1 MKPNEQQDAFRARQK
16 KAAGGRLHSAFSGR
30 DLAMIGES
38 LCCYVPRLVRHLGFE
53 QLLVMPYAEIERLYG
68 ADSWAV
74 DDLIRLLERIADEA
88 GTNDYASDLGF
99 SFGGSESAAGD
110 VSAVPANS
118 PVSPRVAEAS
128 DEAGAAPSE
137 EETVSVTAD
146 DTMQAEFG
154 ELCQVLELHPS
165 HQLLEEKLCEFLEAG
180 DTDLPLGF
188 LGCTVRE
195 VLERPF
201 SSWLRRWIGHKEV
214 RCLLTLLDRA
224 VTSIRSA
231 IAGSD
236 AEADVVPHPLRRRND
251 SVPRERH
258 VDGKSWRLWCDV
270 IRNARLQ
277 RLKLGQITES
287 LRDLPSGLWDQPLTN
302 FITSPLETLAEV
314 PGIGPTR
321 FDLVVAAVRDL
332 ALELLDLP
340 LGTNARLKF
349 IPGPLRSAQDWIER
363 TLESRV
369 VPDLY
374 ELTVQLLRPLAWQLQ
389 HDLADREAH
398 IAIHRLQLDESS
410 SKSTLE
416 DLAAVHGVSRERIR
430 QLEQWGPR
438 VLQIRFPQGR
448 YLLDALHGQLA
459 AVPGAEPQAKFV
471 RRIATL
477 CFESEIAPLMTSNEV
492 AVAWDEAGRLKLTP
506 MTSEQISEW
515 SRNRLPM
522 FAPNAVLEAIRSR
535 SLCLQ
540 LDGQAAQWFTRT
552 EIDRILF
559 TLFQQ
564 RGPVRLGEL
573 VLFDRIQNDPALT
586 DGEQTENLDSEDE
599 RSLWGRIRRDPRFV
613 ECGDHHLLLPSESC
627 GFERL
632 DGQWMIRLVSDGES
646 NGKGDRRIAV
656 VALAKLLA
664 DELRQRGI
672 VDATA
677 WGVHRFA
684 GELIAKMF
692 RACLP
697 EAITPH
703 VLADMLVKLSGG
715 LIRTMR
721 RRRLRW
727 DQEILGVSVRGK
739 RGWVGHV
746 VAEFGQPMLLSELA
760 DRLRDY
766 YQDYADH
773 VVNQL
778 TTITDEDGEID
789 DRAQFVTGLGQRVPI
804 VVIPTNWALDST
816 HDNVSD
822 GVAKVARRL
831 ARQVKSERLALDEL
845 ESVGW
850 LRQLVEHSIESR
862 TYLKQD
868 AVDMDEENGPEYA
881 TEANMYPI
889 KITRIGATSLNK
901 PHHISAFIRV
911 HGSKANGML
920 DHNQGPFNCDHCGW
934 RIEEGK
940 SFAIENVESSIRQR
954 RKFENGD
961 RMRCWC
967 LPCIDYFSIEDEER
981 RSLVQTQINNEFNRI
996 LQNAPT
1002 HRPWSLAELGVTQ
1015 PDIERLI
1022 GLFEQTGIEDLRSFL
1037 SRKSQFAGYSQE
1049 AVLGALLLLL
1059 ESELA
1064 RRHASEGR
1072 LWSAIHQQV
1081 TWRRGADRFLFTER
1095 RPNSRHKSYLETA
1108 AKELGLR
1115 CAFGEDSAQE
1125 WYQSVFLQCGFSKKS
1140 FEGRLPQWLAGEST
1154 PVSVARLLSSDA
1166 RYGSSSFA
1174 ALWTALRDFRQGSL
1188 DRPGLKAALESSPWV
1203 LQEWHDS
1210 LMQLSRAES
1219 HSSTATDGQ
1228 VDVSG
1233 SGSKL
1238 PASGD
1243 SGATTSERRFLSEP
1257 RLRWSNETL
1266 QFVCSVVLSDGLEL
1280 EDDADIVIDGQVR
1293 SRLILQTDGSF
1304 DATPNE
1310 IELPTS
1316 SPTSVVELK
1325 SVSEITLATQ
1335 SLALWDDDD
1344 DVAGYVVKTGR
1355 RIDPWSR
1362 EFSQRETLLIY
1373 SADLRIEPA
1382 RPTVA
1387 VLGNG
1392 SRHVVRLLPQETVN
1406 TRLFLGTELLW
1417 EPDAPTYPAWR
1428 DRVHADVELRPRE
1441 SPTQFRVCVSHP
1453 GEVTATA
1460 VRFRRNLLDLKH
1472 DSANRSN
1479 SDWLPLDSELR
1490 IAEVIA
1496 FTVLLRMGDEKTELR
1511 RRIPWRLPGHLW
1523 RREDRWEA
1531 IPTRTIC
1538 EIRELRQTDFRLS
1551 PPESEIK
1558 GDRWQLFE
1566 GRRWIDSV
1574 RDRPQRITAVDGW
1587 GAPLVLRAA
1596 PYNCCQ
1602 PEQPLLEGLTDQ
1614 GEIREVEFGPDGAV
1628 TISLHRPI
1636 EPDESHAVVVL
1647 DEHGE
1652 MTFIEK
1658 VELAAIRRDDST
1670 STNWKLSLLRLAKNC
1685 RVVAVAIAYNG
1696 ERLGSWWQHDWTDAL
1711 RRQAGLADNEV
1722 SSWASDVADA
1732 MRWFHLPILSRDN
1745 ASQIGEFAKS
1755 FAVPVLAAW
1764 LNQRTSRRL
1773 IHDAVGEGWL
1783 CAVRAIFSDW
1793 LPSIDEA
1800 ERLDV
1805 SLETAMSDGKAP
1817 WLTTTVTALR
1827 AVNPLLAA
1835 RFIRASLKSE
1845 RFKSAKAHELRALMA
1860 SIRMQIVKSD
1870 SVDSLVSRV
1879 AQDVAR
1885 TDEPPE
1891 GTLYFVRE
1899 SLLAK
1904 SLLLIERHDTHD
1916 VTELDRSNIEVAM
1929 RLDAFRS
1936 LVLVACLE
1944 RIIKELV

>member
-1 MKPNEQQDAFRARQK
+1 MT
-16 KAAGGRLHSAFSGR
+16 
-30 DLAMIGES
+30 
-38 LCCYVPRLVRHLGFE
+38 
-53 QLLVMPYAEIERLYG
+53 YAEIESLYG
-68 ADSWAV
+68 ADSWAIDV
-74 DDLIRLLERIADEA
+74 LIRLLERIADDADADEN
-88 GTNDYASDLGF
+88 GIASGF
-99 SFGGSESAAGD
+99 ALDTGGRDSLAA
-110 VSAVPANS
+110 SKAVAPAHS
-118 PVSPRVAEAS
+118 PVPPS
-128 DEAGAAPSE
+128 DEELNDGAGAAPPE
-137 EETVSVTAD
+137 DETVSDA
-146 DTMQAEFG
+146 MQAEFAG
-154 ELCQVLELHPS
+154 LCQVLESHPS
-165 HQLLEEKLCEFLEAG
+165 HQLLDEELCECLEPG

-201 SSWLRRWIGHKEV
+201 SYWVRRWLGRKHF
-214 RCLLTLLDRA
+214 RCLLTLLNRA
-224 VTSIRSA
+224 VTSIQSGTVHSA
-231 IAGSD
+231 EMTA
-236 AEADVVPHPLRRRND
+236 VVHLQLRRRND
-251 SVPRERH
+251 SVPRELY
-258 VDGKSWRLWCDV
+258 VDGKSWRLWCDA

-277 RLKLGQITES
+277 QLKFGQVADCLREISSS
-287 LRDLPSGLWDQPLTN
+287 LWGQPLSN
-302 FITSPLETLAEV
+302 FINSPLEYLASV
-314 PGIGPTR
+314 PGVGESK
-321 FDLVVAAVRDL
+321 FDLVVAAIRDL
-332 ALELLDLP
+332 ALELLELP
-340 LGTNARLKF
+340 RGTNVRLKF
-349 IPGPLRSAQDWIER
+349 ISGPLRDAQEWIER

-369 VPDLY
+369 VPDLV
-374 ELTVQLLRPLAWQLQ
+374 ELTVQLLRPLARQLQ
-389 HDLADREAH
+389 HDLTEREAQ
-398 IAIHRLQLDESS
+398 IAIRRFQLDESS
-410 SKSTLE
+410 SRSTLE
-416 DLAAVHGVSRERIR
+416 DLAAVHGVTRERIR

-506 MTSEQISEW
+506 MTSEQVLEW

-522 FAPNAVLEAIRSR
+522 FAPNSVFEAIRSR

-540 LDGQAAQWFTRT
+540 LDGRAAQWFSRT

-559 TLFQQ
+559 ALSQQ
-564 RGPVRLGEL
+564 RSPVRLGEL

-586 DGEQTENLDSEDE
+586 DSELTENLNSADE
-599 RSLWGRIRRDPRFV
+599 RSLWGHIRRDPRFV
-613 ECGDHHLLLPSESC
+613 ECGEHHLLLPSESC

-632 DGQWMIRLVSDGES
+632 DGQWMIRLIGDGES
-646 NGKGDRRIAV
+646 NGKSDRRIAV
-656 VALAKLLA
+656 AALAKLLA

-684 GELIAKMF
+684 SGLIAKMF

-697 EAITPH
+697 EAVTPH

-746 VAEFGQPMLLSELA
+746 VTEFGRPMLLSELA
-760 DRLRDY
+760 CRLRDF

-789 DRAQFVTGLGQRVPI
+789 DRAHFVTGLGQRVPI
-804 VVIPTNWALDST
+804 VVMPTHWALDSKQ
-816 HDNVSD
+816 DNVSD

-831 ARQVKSERLALDEL
+831 ARQVRSERLTLDEL

-850 LRQLVEHSIESR
+850 LRSLVERHLSVNADMPDDDEDELQPPRPVASR
-862 TYLKQD
+862 
-868 AVDMDEENGPEYA
+868 EG
-881 TEANMYPI
+881 NMYAI
-889 KITRIGATSLNK
+889 NVTRIGDTRMPRRN
-901 PHHISAFIRV
+901 PIPAFILI
-911 HGSKANGML
+911 HGQREDGTLNRNA
-920 DHNQGPFNCDHCGW
+920 DPIHCDQCGV
-934 RIEEGK
+934 
-940 SFAIENVESSIRQR
+940 AIAPGDSYTVEDVEHDGLRLLLFLSDDSMR
-954 RKFENGD
+954 R
-961 RMRCWC
+961 WC
-967 LPCIDYFSIEDEER
+967 LGCIDYDHLAEARAPAGTKPTPAEPVPVLIDAAELAKLHSSANASRVLSADLKQPVED
-981 RSLVQTQINNEFNRI
+981 LLGYAFGRI
-996 LQNAPT
+996 LACAPT
-1002 HRPWSLAELGVTQ
+1002 HRPWSLAELALSEG
-1015 PDIERLI
+1015 DIVWLKA
-1022 GLFEQTGIEDLRSFL
+1022 LFERATASNLRQVVSGP
-1037 SRKSQFAGYSQE
+1037 SRFKDYSRNAQ
-1049 AVLGALLLLL
+1049 LGAVLLLL

-1064 RRHASEGR
+1064 RRHASEGM

-1081 TWRRGADRFLFTER
+1081 GWRGDASRFLFNHR
-1095 RPNSRHKSYLETA
+1095 QPNARHKTCLEAA

-1140 FEGRLPQWLAGEST
+1140 FEGRLPQWLAGENT
-1154 PVSVARLLSSDA
+1154 PVSVARLLGSDA
-1166 RYGSSSFA
+1166 RYASSSFA
-1174 ALWTALRDFRQGSL
+1174 ALWTALREYRQGSL
-1188 DRPGLKAALESSPWV
+1188 DRPGLKAVLESSPWV
-1203 LQEWHDS
+1203 LREWHDS
-1210 LMQLSRAES
+1210 LTQRSRAES
-1219 HSSTATDGQ
+1219 HSSILADGQ
-1228 VDVSG
+1228 VDVSV
-1233 SGSKL
+1233 SGDKL
-1238 PASGD
+1238 LASGD
-1243 SGATTSERRFLSEP
+1243 SGATTSDRRFLSEP
-1257 RLRWSNETL
+1257 RLRWSNEAL
-1266 QFVCSVVLSDGLEL
+1266 QFVCSLELSDGLEL
-1280 EDDADIVIDGQVR
+1280 EDDADVVIGGQVR
-1293 SRLILQTDGSF
+1293 SRLIMQADGSF

-1316 SPTSVVELK
+1316 SSTVVVELR
-1325 SVSEITLATQ
+1325 SFTAVTIAAQ
-1335 SLALWDDDD
+1335 SLVLWDDGD

-1355 RIDPWSR
+1355 RIEPWSR

-1382 RPTVA
+1382 RPSVA

-1392 SRHVVRLLPQETVN
+1392 TRHVVRLLPQETAN

-1428 DRVHADVELRPRE
+1428 DRVHTDVELRPRE

-1453 GEVTATA
+1453 SETTATA

-1472 DSANRSN
+1472 DFVNRSN
-1479 SDWLPLDSELR
+1479 SDWLPLYPELR
-1490 IAEVIA
+1490 IAEAIA

-1511 RRIPWRLPGHLW
+1511 RRVPWRLPGHLW
-1523 RREDRWEA
+1523 RRGDRWEA
-1531 IPTRTIC
+1531 IPARTTC
-1538 EIRELRQTDFRLS
+1538 EMRELRQAEFRLS

-1602 PEQPLLEGLTDQ
+1602 PEQPLLQGLTDQ
-1614 GEIREVEFGPDGAV
+1614 GEIREVEFGPDGAG

-1636 EPDESHAVVVL
+1636 APDESHAVVVL
-1647 DEHGE
+1647 DELGE
-1652 MTFIEK
+1652 TTLVEK
-1658 VELAAIRRDDST
+1658 AELAEMRQDDST
-1670 STNWKLSLLRLAKNC
+1670 STVWRLSSLRLAGDR
-1685 RVVAVAIAYNG
+1685 RVVALAIAYNS
-1696 ERLGSWWQHDWTDAL
+1696 ERLGSWWQHDWTDVF
-1711 RRQAGLADNEV
+1711 RRPASLPDDEV
-1722 SSWASDVADA
+1722 ANWASGVADA
-1732 MRWFHLPILSRDN
+1732 LRWFRLPILSRDDVLHVR
-1745 ASQIGEFAKS
+1745 EFAKA
-1755 FAVPVLAAW
+1755 FAVPVLSAW
-1764 LNQRTSRRL
+1764 LSQHASRRL
-1773 IHDAVGEGWL
+1773 IHDAIGEGWL
-1783 CAVRAIFSDW
+1783 CVVRAIFADW

-1800 ERLDV
+1800 QELDTVLEPALSDGTELPLKTTMLALADV
-1805 SLETAMSDGKAP
+1805 SS
-1817 WLTTTVTALR
+1817 
-1827 AVNPLLAA
+1827 LLAA
-1835 RFIRASLKSE
+1835 RFIRARLQCGA
-1845 RFKSAKAHELRALMA
+1845 FKAARVNETRALIA
-1860 SIRMQIVKSD
+1860 AIRMRVLGRE
-1870 SVDSLVSRV
+1870 SVDSLVLRV

-1891 GTLYFVRE
+1891 GTLDFVRD

-1904 SLLLIERHDTHD
+1904 SLLVLDRPESSD
-1916 VTELDRSNIEVAM
+1916 VSELDRSNIEVAM

-1944 RIIKELV
+1944 RIIKELL